1 MSSKELKIIDLNLF
15 SGSGEPFRT
24 AVGGYYD
31 ILSASDG
38 EVLISTPYYNRR
50 GDGELGEPPYVYPF
64 IAAVKDSMI
73 KIDEDVKKT
82 IDDEVLIPNYR
93 FPIRLEGNSEYV
105 RDSNHWKT
113 ILLGGTFGHIDYDAI
128 YSDSV
133 FDNHSFD
140 YSLPYSQKE
149 YNSMPEETEIAS
161 DVIQIT
167 YEYNYYHDKYQ
178 KYIDKL
184 DSELLIPNLYLLK
197 MYQIY
202 ADEIAAGDI
211 TIDKDIENFVT
222 LEGTYTK
229 ENGYAPG
236 NLLDEVNVLKHKLRL
251 DHVDEKDL
259 LLSQYLT
266 SSIILNPLSAS
277 TISNIKNKFQNI
289 IFDDD
294 AMNSGVYQVASDE
307 KDIFPFYIKFNFTAQ
322 ENRNSSIASYIEN
335 NNIKFNFTAQ
345 ENSSIASYIED
356 NDYDSKFMKLL
367 KETFNEDLEDL
378 TPEDTEFVTETT
390 FISASSDRTT
400 YSEHINAENSEYRTV
415 DFLDM
420 LLYSKNNIFSET
432 DDCYFMG
439 DLDEKRLAAL
449 DDIGYYR
456 YVNSIG
462 NLKAITEVINS
473 LDTDFDIENLAD
485 LYNLRTNTNET
496 LAYRIEKIGGLP
508 SGDSK
513 TQNVLQNFWFFN
525 SDDFMQGSE
534 FYDSQVK
541 YGKDYTYNVY
551 AYVLSTGVKYS
562 FSDLRLTRV
571 IGTVRASTDSEVE
584 KYCLEF
590 YNPETDEAIESL
602 YINEGQLNSE
612 YATDAQLT
620 SKADD
625 GDGSD
630 SRYKADFYL
639 NCEPSLKLLEIPVFS
654 KTLKVMDHIP
664 NQVNISP
671 YQYMDMSQ
679 KLGFTVNYE
688 IFNEYLNY
696 PSTISSNDDTIKN
709 DYLNANDIIED
720 EGYID
725 NVSVSRQRYFEV
737 YRLDKKPTSIGDF
750 DKNLIKTI
758 DLRDP
763 VTLENFSTAQA
774 DDKIITN
781 KKYYYLFR
789 TLNEQGMPGH
799 LSEIY
804 ESQLINDGGYLYSIF
819 NIIFESD
826 LEEDIFVNPAR
837 AFKKIFE
844 LKPNLSQMAFKYD
857 DVDFD
862 SIALTQLENLV
873 VGSSDDTIWNKQFK
887 VRLTS
892 KKTGKKIDLNFTYKL
907 LTE

>member
-24 AVGGYYD
+24 VVGGYYD

-149 YNSMPEETEIAS
+149 YNSMPEETAIVS

-197 MYQIY
+197 MYQIDGY
-202 ADEIAAGDI
+202 EIAAGDI

-229 ENGYAPG
+229 ENGYSPG
-236 NLLDEVNVLKHKLRL
+236 NLLDEVNVLKHTNNL
-251 DHVDEKDL
+251 DHIDEKDL

-289 IFDDD
+289 IFD
-294 AMNSGVYQVASDE
+294 NSVIEEDVYQAASDE

-322 ENRNSSIASYIEN
+322 
-335 NNIKFNFTAQ
+335 K
-345 ENSSIASYIED
+345 NSSIASYIED

-378 TPEDTEFVTETT
+378 TPEDTEFITETT

-496 LAYRIEKIGGLP
+496 LAYRIEKIGGIP

-571 IGTVRASTDSEVE
+571 IGTIDDDDGEIE

-602 YINEGQLNSE
+602 YINEEQLDSE

>member
-38 EVLISTPYYNRR
+38 EVLISIPYYNRR

-64 IAAVKDSMI
+64 IAAVKDNMI
-73 KIDEDVKKT
+73 KIDEEVKET

-149 YNSMPEETEIAS
+149 YNSMPEETEIVS

-197 MYQIY
+197 MYQIDGY
-202 ADEIAAGDI
+202 EIAAGDI

-229 ENGYAPG
+229 ENGYLPG
-236 NLLDEVNVLKHKLRL
+236 NLLNEVNVLLHTDNL
-251 DHVDEKDL
+251 DHIDEKDL

-294 AMNSGVYQVASDE
+294 VMNSGVYQVTSDE
-307 KDIFPFYIKFNFTAQ
+307 KDIFPFYIKFN
-322 ENRNSSIASYIEN
+322 
-335 NNIKFNFTAQ
+335 FNFTAQ
-345 ENSSIASYIED
+345 ENSSIASYIE
-356 NDYDSKFMKLL
+356 NNNYDSKFMKLL

-378 TPEDTEFVTETT
+378 TPEDTEFITETT

-439 DLDEKRLAAL
+439 RLGEKRLAAL

-462 NLKAITEVINS
+462 NLKAITKVINS

-525 SDDFMQGSE
+525 SDKFMQGSE

-571 IGTVRASTDSEVE
+571 IGTVDVDGEIE

-602 YINEGQLNSE
+602 YINEEQLDSE
-612 YATDAQLT
+612 YATNAQLV
-620 SKADD
+620 SSADADD
-625 GDGSD
+625 SD
-630 SRYKADFYL
+630 NSRYKADFYL

-758 DLRDP
+758 DLRDT